1 MTATHDDALLRR
13 VEQFLFDQS
22 DMLDSR
28 RWQDWI
34 NLFTKDG
41 VYWMPAI
48 RHMKVAMGCH
58 QSFMKIST

>member
-34 NLFTKDG
+34 NLLQRMASTG
-41 VYWMPAI
+41 CPQI